1 MCSTSPAPSSAPKLP
16 TEDQVRAFLYAK
28 ASEIQ
33 RTRGID
39 RLQLA
44 YHAHAHAD
52 GFSSISASLSVG
64 FEAGIHG
71 ENVDAVVKQFD
82 DKHSVSAQLARAN
95 NLRAEADA
103 IIAKLS
109 PKLPVQIAEETRILI
124 VEDNV
129 QTTWGEL
136 VARNLD
142 GTDVAEIELWRG
154 ELSTTGEAKVGGGA
168 SAAFTLRV
176 AA

>member
-1 MCSTSPAPSSAPKLP
+1 MNTTPSPSSAPKLP

-33 RTRGID
+33 RSRGID

-44 YHAHAHAD
+44 YHAHSHAD
-52 GFSSISASLSVG
+52 GFTAISASLSVNL
-64 FEAGIHG
+64 ESGIHG
-71 ENVDAVVKQFD
+71 ENIDTVLRQYDEQYSPA
-82 DKHSVSAQLARAN
+82 ALLTRAK

-103 IIAKLS
+103 IVAKLA
-109 PKLPVQIAEETRILI
+109 LAAPVKIEEATRILM
-124 VEDNV
+124 VEENV
-129 QTTWGEL
+129 VTTRGEI

-142 GTDVAEIELWRG
+142 GTEASEIARWRA
-154 ELSTTGEAKVGGGA
+154 ELSASGEVKVGGGA
-168 SAAFTLRV
+168 AAAFTLRI